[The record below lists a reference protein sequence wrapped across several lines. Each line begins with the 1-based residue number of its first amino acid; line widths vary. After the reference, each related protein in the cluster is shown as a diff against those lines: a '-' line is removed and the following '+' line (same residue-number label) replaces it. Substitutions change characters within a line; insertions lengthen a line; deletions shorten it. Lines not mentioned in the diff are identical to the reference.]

1 MAPASSVVTR
11 DLTLVLSHAD
21 DGGAEHVLS
30 GVEAAVADGLA
41 RPFLRVVVG
50 RDDTDPDPV
59 RWRGEAVG
67 PDGAQPVDRIFD
79 RIAWARETSTVQLV
93 GLLTMPEDDRA
104 AIRLDRAL
112 EGLRMAL
119 DRVLGHGMVTVP
131 ARIAVLGYGDPM
143 VHEQF
148 FSSPHARNLAII
160 PLDRSDDRSAAR
172 AIERSE
178 VATFRDHGAIEFM
191 TVCGLWSS
199 VARGPLS
206 EIPLT
211 PAAGGAPQVQL
222 VQSSVRFLRT
232 PPIPARELVD
242 VSRELP
248 IPELFMPANDPSRRV
263 GDLFAEVR
271 AEELDYRIQDAPELK
286 RFAVSLGSFVRMI
299 GRNTVGVLRE
309 LPGIIASTIRGEV
322 AELSQGIAQRAVGED
337 SRILVQLNQVVARAA
352 DSKNGS
358 DPDAFADEIDALV
371 RRTELQFVDPV
382 PGDIWTQLSGRIMG
396 VLDGDPEVSPQRAA
410 ALGDAAL
417 LVTDRS
423 IVTGGVPWDRVWV
436 PGDRSV
442 VGDAHGTGLRFD
454 PPEELLSPEVRADT
468 DWVSDL
474 LDLDAPLLAAE
485 DSPSGAPAE
494 GGGED
499 DTDDAD
505 DEPHESIEDDDPVDQ
520 VLIRLLEQ
528 TPPEV
533 IDAPHHGLLLRV
545 LTDLRR
551 QRRAATLDVQRLV
564 ETATRTTDDRPL
576 RVRPWVPML
585 AAIGLALVLLA
596 AGTTDPANRFA
607 TSTGWILWAREV
619 VFILATVALATSA
632 LALSPLLDRLPVGT
646 KNVLLLT
653 GGPVSAL
660 ALILFRDQIRAEF
673 SQQALQNNSV
683 AVFAGLLVAAGVA
696 AVLFQA
702 QRSEDPVRRA
712 GVRVLGAFAL
722 AYGFFALLTVQAL
735 DGSLIRG
742 LEETTRTQVRILL
755 VVGGVILFLASVTN
769 LVVRRFA
776 AARRLDRSLHARTW
790 AAEQLVTALE
800 ARTRLQSAEW
810 QWIGTATVL
819 ARLVTYPFGRA
830 EQRAVGPMADVGDPE
845 VLKGSR
851 ATLVLTNAGR
861 EAIDVKLRSILV
873 NPSWLRQQY
882 ELLVMAY
889 REVLARRTGSTV
901 SDLQERRPEQD
912 SYAPLMETFDDGLL
926 RGDRWEFARRVAAG
940 EFDRLLAQA
949 ADSLDLEEVY
959 GPLLAESGAMVLEED
974 GSGTDTVR
982 DFMHRILP
990 VDTPQLPAGLTD
1002 VLFSGGDSRRGLA
1015 SWVWWPEGL
1024 LGELTGGSWRV
1035 APTRFVRERT
1045 GGALV
1050 VAAVRFDLSVPF
1062 RHDACFVQP
1071 SGESGASPSIMSMT
1085 EQA

>member
-1 MAPASSVVTR
+1 MAPASNAVAR

-21 DGGAEHVLS
+21 DGGAEHVLA
-30 GVEAAVADGLA
+30 GVEVAVSDGLA

-59 RWRGEAVG
+59 RWKGDAVG
-67 PDGAQPVDRIFD
+67 PDGAQPVERILD
-79 RIAWARETSTVQLV
+79 RIARAREASTIQLV
-93 GLLTMPEDDRA
+93 GLLTMPADHRA
-104 AIRLDRAL
+104 AARLDRAL
-112 EGLRMAL
+112 EGMRMAL
-119 DRVLGHGMVTVP
+119 DRVLGYGMVAVP

-172 AIERSE
+172 PIERSD
-178 VATFRDHGAIEFM
+178 AAAFRGHGSIEFM

-211 PAAGGAPQVQL
+211 PAVGGAPQVQL

-248 IPELFMPANDPSRRV
+248 LPELFMPANDPSRRV

-271 AEELDYRIQDAPELK
+271 AEELDYRVEDAPELK
-286 RFAVSLGSFVRMI
+286 RFTMSPGSFFRMI
-299 GRNTVGVLRE
+299 GRNTIGVLRE
-309 LPGIIASTIRGEV
+309 LPGIVASTVRGEV

-352 DSKNGS
+352 DSKDGS
-358 DPDAFADEIDALV
+358 DADAFADGIDALV
-371 RRTELQFVDPV
+371 RRSELQFVDPV

-423 IVTGGVPWDRVWV
+423 VVTGGVPWDRAWA

-454 PPEELLSPEVRADT
+454 PPEELLSPEVKADT

-474 LDLDAPLLAAE
+474 LDLNAPLLAAE
-485 DSPSGAPAE
+485 DSPSDAE
-494 GGGED
+494 AEAFGED
-499 DTDDAD
+499 DAE
-505 DEPHESIEDDDPVDQ
+505 DEWIDPVEDDDPVDQ
-520 VLIRLLEQ
+520 ALIRLREQ

-564 ETATRTTDDRPL
+564 ETAVRTTDDRPL
-576 RVRPWVPML
+576 RVRPWVPTL

-607 TSTGWILWAREV
+607 TSTGWILWAREA

-632 LALSPLLDRLPVGT
+632 LALSTLLDRLPEGT

-653 GGPVSAL
+653 GGSVSAL

-673 SQQALQNNSV
+673 SQQALQNNTV

-702 QRSEDPVRRA
+702 QRSEDLVQRGGA
-712 GVRVLGAFAL
+712 RVLGAFAL
-722 AYGFFALLTVQAL
+722 LYGFFALLAVQAL
-735 DGSLIRG
+735 DGSLIRD

-755 VVGGVILFLASVTN
+755 VFGGLVLFLTSLTN

-776 AARRLDRSLHARTW
+776 AARRLDRSLHERTW

-819 ARLVTYPFGRA
+819 ARLITYPFGRA

-851 ATLVLTNAGR
+851 ATLSLTNAGR

-882 ELLVMAY
+882 EILVMAY

-912 SYAPLMETFDDGLL
+912 SYAPMMDTFDDGLL
-926 RGDRWEFARRVAAG
+926 RGDRWEFARRVAVG

-974 GSGTDTVR
+974 GSGNDTVR

-1002 VLFSGGDSRRGLA
+1002 VLFSGGDPRRGLE

-1024 LGELTGGSWRV
+1024 LGELTGGSWKV

-1050 VAAVRFDLSVPF
+1050 VAAVRLDLSVPF
-1062 RHDACFVQP
+1062 RHDACFVPP
-1071 SGESGASPSIMSMT
+1071 SGGSVELASVVHT
-1085 EQA
+1085 DDRA